1 MAHDFFVHRMHYNSD
16 LVAVDACWVQR
27 NGLGLMAFLYAGVQP
42 ATKCKAAAAVLWMS
56 SSRQDWKLSMLP
68 C

>member
-1 MAHDFFVHRMHYNSD
+1 MAHDFFVHRMLSRSD

-27 NGLGLMAFLYAGVQP
+27 NGLGLMAFLYAGVLP
-42 ATKCKAAAAVLWMS
+42 ATKRKAAAVLWMS